1 MIKYFIFQNNTTI
14 FFITSNILINNLF
27 NPINNNTSIYIY
39 NIIINNI
46 YMNKLGINDSRI
58 KFIKAAIN
66 MNLQ

>member
-46 YMNKLGINDSRI
+46 ITEKEY
-58 KFIKAAIN
+58 
-66 MNLQ
+66 NLSLMASKYLPSLV